1 MFGKLVGE
9 RASAFDKRQAEENDD
24 SEIESSQP
32 AWQPNARRANSNETC
47 SLLPKRVYRRLLS
60 IYESETFLVT
70 SQLHFY
76 LDNHARI
83 QNFWV
88 SWI

>member
-32 AWQPNARRANSNETC
+32 AWQPNARRANSNET
-47 SLLPKRVYRRLLS
+47 
-60 IYESETFLVT
+60 
-70 SQLHFY
+70 
-76 LDNHARI
+76 
-83 QNFWV
+83 
-88 SWI
+88 